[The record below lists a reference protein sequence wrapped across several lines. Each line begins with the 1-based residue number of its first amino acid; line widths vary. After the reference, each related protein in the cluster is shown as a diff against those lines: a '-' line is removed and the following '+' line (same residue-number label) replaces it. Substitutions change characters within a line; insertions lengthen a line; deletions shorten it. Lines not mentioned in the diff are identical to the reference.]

1 MGRHKK
7 PLPLHILH
15 GTLRQDRAN
24 MDAPLPPVDIPA
36 CPPELD
42 TVGQNEWV
50 RITAHLYRLDMIAE
64 IDLAVI
70 AGYCHCFEQFIK
82 SAEQLK
88 KTGYLIK
95 SPTGYPIINPIIS
108 INARA
113 RGDMLAFAKEL
124 GLTVIQRTKIK
135 IDNKTKDISP
145 LEKFIKKEGN

>member
-15 GTLRQDRAN
+15 GTVRQDRIN
-24 MDAPLPPVDIPA
+24 LHAPLPEINIPP

-42 TVGQNEWV
+42 TTGQNEWS
-50 RITAHLYRLDMIAE
+50 RITAHLYRLNMIAE
-64 IDLAVI
+64 IDLAVL

-82 SAEQLK
+82 TAEQIK

-135 IDNKTKDISP
+135 TDNNIKDISP
-145 LEKFIKKEGN
+145 MEKFLKKEG